1 MIEDNKIC
9 EAPITKLIGNDM
21 RQEVE
26 KTLGVGTYREEEDE
40 EEEEGVEQQQDS
52 T

>member
-1 MIEDNKIC
+1 MIEGNKIC

-21 RQEVE
+21 RQEEE
-26 KTLGVGTYREEEDE
+26 KTLGVRTYREEEDE
-40 EEEEGVEQQQDS
+40 EEEDGVEQQDS